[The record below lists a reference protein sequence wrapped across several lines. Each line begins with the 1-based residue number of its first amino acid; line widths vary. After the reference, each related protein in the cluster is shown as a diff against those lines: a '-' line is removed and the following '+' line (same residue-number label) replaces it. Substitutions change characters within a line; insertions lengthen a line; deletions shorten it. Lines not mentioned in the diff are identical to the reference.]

1 MFSFE
6 GGEGSDFQKNR
17 LEIWVRANTQ
27 PSRRTIVHRAPPAGA
42 AGPRRDEWGE
52 RLECAGWPA
61 RGRARR
67 VKTRVQP
74 RSGYNRAS
82 EQHAALP
89 LQSACSIRGQT
100 YPTPAAPRRVT
111 AVTPEGPPAPRPPR
125 ATQTAFGRRRQSGDQ
140 SLDPTG
146 AEFAGLKPQRD
157 ASSFLNFWD
166 CAMLSG
172 GKFNFI

>member
-1 MFSFE
+1 MA
-6 GGEGSDFQKNR
+6 
-17 LEIWVRANTQ
+17 RAGA
-27 PSRRTIVHRAPPAGA
+27 RAPSQNARSTA
-42 AGPRRDEWGE
+42 V
-52 RLECAGWPA
+52 RLQSRQRAA
-61 RGRARR
+61 RGPTPTVR
-67 VKTRVQP
+67 VH
-74 RSGYNRAS
+74 S
-82 EQHAALP
+82 
-89 LQSACSIRGQT
+89 SIPGQT

-111 AVTPEGPPAPRPPR
+111 AVTPGSPRPPR

>member
-1 MFSFE
+1 M
-6 GGEGSDFQKNR
+6 
-17 LEIWVRANTQ
+17 
-27 PSRRTIVHRAPPAGA
+27 
-42 AGPRRDEWGE
+42 
-52 RLECAGWPA
+52 
-61 RGRARR
+61 
-67 VKTRVQP
+67 
-74 RSGYNRAS
+74 
-82 EQHAALP
+82 
-89 LQSACSIRGQT
+89 
-100 YPTPAAPRRVT
+100 T